1 MTSDTLVGMP
11 SGWFTVVVLD
21 INGSFSTDSVY
32 IAALDEDCDGI
43 LNDDEGGIAGA
54 GGGMA
59 DADGDGIPNQQ
70 DTDSDNDGISDAM
83 EFDSNGDGM
92 GFDDCD
98 GDGVPNFL
106 DADVCDLEA
115 ATVLTPDND
124 GNNDYWVIPG
134 VQQFPGTHV
143 VIFSRL
149 GLKVYENTDYQ
160 NNFDGRANTN
170 TYLNNAEEILPSGTY
185 FYYVRMGGTSS
196 QEFNGYLYINR

>member
-1 MTSDTLVGMP
+1 V
-11 SGWFTVVVLD
+11 
-21 INGSFSTDSVY
+21 
-32 IAALDEDCDGI
+32 
-43 LNDDEGGIAGA
+43 AGA

-70 DTDSDNDGISDAM
+70 DKDSDNDGIPDSV
-83 EFDSNGDGM
+83 EFDSNGDGI

-98 GDGVPNFL
+98 GDGIPNFL
-106 DADVCDLEA
+106 DADMCQLEA

-124 GNNDYWVIPG
+124 GNNDYWTIPG
-134 VQQFPGTHV
+134 IHQFPGSHV
-143 VIFSRL
+143 VIFNRL

-160 NNFDGRANTN
+160 NDFDGRANTN
-170 TYLNNAEEILPSGTY
+170 QYLNNAEEILPSGTY